1 MCLEERRGRQEEI
14 SVVRENVSK
23 CYFNMFDFS
32 FLSDSEAESWA
43 GRTLWVQVM
52 SAEPCVDRASG
63 CSAFK
68 LNNGGSFHHFLHSL
82 TCEAAPALPTNEFSP
97 HHCYYEWSNLCHM
110 VSTDCFRSMAAGVS
124 CEFQPWLLEL
134 WTPGVCSMAFC
145 APFCLIPWGALYGR
159 YHLTSPVMTKSGIHT
174 NHWARASSVST
185 PYSKDN
191 CDWRCF

>member
-1 MCLEERRGRQEEI
+1 MWIDVTLTCLI
-14 SVVRENVSK
+14 
-23 CYFNMFDFS
+23 

-43 GRTLWVQVM
+43 GRTLWVQVL

-63 CSAFK
+63 CSSFK
-68 LNNGGSFHHFLHSL
+68 PNNDGGSFHHFLHLL
-82 TCEAAPALPTNEFSP
+82 TCEAAPALPTTVLSSSLLLWVVKFVPQGE
-97 HHCYYEWSNLCHM
+97 HG
-110 VSTDCFRSMAAGVS
+110 CFRSMAAEVS

-159 YHLTSPVMTKSGIHT
+159 CHLTSPVVTEPGIHT
-174 NHWARASSVST
+174 NHWARASSVNT
-185 PYSKDN
+185 PSSKDN